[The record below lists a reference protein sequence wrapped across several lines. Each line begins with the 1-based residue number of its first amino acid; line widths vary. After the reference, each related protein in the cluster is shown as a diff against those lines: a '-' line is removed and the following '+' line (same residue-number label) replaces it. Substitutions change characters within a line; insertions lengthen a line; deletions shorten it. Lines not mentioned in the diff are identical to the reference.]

1 MYSSDTLL
9 CSANIILQIIMEK
22 TDPTLIMITQF
33 IITMDLTIGSILFVS
48 IGLARVIKHFNSDL
62 YLDLGVKYKWVPV
75 AVTLTSFVFAVF
87 FQVLAIFGCIES
99 KCFENTKNAVLMT
112 IAIIAFLLH
121 AILWIHLLVRH
132 CQGKTEVL
140 PFYVEATTDLI
151 NFSIGSYTILI
162 LGLVVIIVGIIFLSL
177 HIPLD
182 TVASSVC
189 QLLNITIVSIFWAR
203 TNIRIRDN
211 ITEILR
217 NIFYQDNSFTVNV

>member
-1 MYSSDTLL
+1 ML
-9 CSANIILQIIMEK
+9 M
-22 TDPTLIMITQF
+22 MITQF
-33 IITMDLTIGSILFVS
+33 IITLDFTIGGILFVL
-48 IGLARVIKHFNSDL
+48 IGLARVIWHFNSDL
-62 YLDLGVKYKWVPV
+62 YLDRGVKYKWVPV
-75 AVTLTSFVFAVF
+75 VLTLSSFVFAVL
-87 FQVLAIFGCIES
+87 FQVLAIFGCNSYES

-121 AILWIHLLVRH
+121 AMLWIHLLVRY
-132 CQGKTEVL
+132 CQGQTEVL

-162 LGLVVIIVGIIFLSL
+162 LGLVVIICGIIFLSL

-189 QLLNITIVSIFWAR
+189 QLLNITIVSIFWAG
-203 TNIRIRDN
+203 TNARIRDN
-211 ITEILR
+211 ITKILR